1 MKSQVPG
8 KARHPIGKGR
18 IMRIVMVESDW
29 NFEAKAVAY
38 LESRADMVVRQTPDT
53 AVRHAQAW
61 QPDVVILAAE
71 YASEDVLNGLRALP
85 SRPAIL
91 ITEHMSRFDRAWRAW
106 QLGGDE
112 LLMKPL
118 FHTRELHD
126 AIVIAMERAALN
138 ASQAAT
144 SLAASA

>member
-1 MKSQVPG
+1 
-8 KARHPIGKGR
+8 
-18 IMRIVMVESDW
+18 MRVLMVEADW
-29 NFEAKAVAY
+29 TFEAKAVGY
-38 LESRADMVVRQTPDT
+38 FESRGDLVVRHSPET
-53 AVRHAQAW
+53 AVRHAQTW

-71 YASEDVLNGLRALP
+71 HASEDVLNGLRTLP
-85 SRPAIL
+85 ARPAIL

-112 LLMKPL
+112 LLMKPV

-138 ASQAAT
+138 VAPASAT
-144 SLAASA
+144 MAASA

>member
-1 MKSQVPG
+1 M
-8 KARHPIGKGR
+8 R
-18 IMRIVMVESDW
+18 IMLIESDW

-38 LESRADMVVRQTPDT
+38 LESRADMVVRQSPAT

-71 YASEDVLNGLRALP
+71 YAGEELLNGLRALP

-126 AIVIAMERAALN
+126 AIVIAMERAALS
-138 ASQAAT
+138 AGLAPAA

>member
-1 MKSQVPG
+1 M
-8 KARHPIGKGR
+8 
-18 IMRIVMVESDW
+18 MVESDW
-29 NFEAKAVAY
+29 NFEAKSIGY
-38 LESRADMVVRQTPDT
+38 LESRGDMVVRQSSET
-53 AVRHAQAW
+53 AVRHAQTW

-71 YASEDVLNGLRALP
+71 HAAEDVLSGLRALP

-126 AIVIAMERAALN
+126 AIIIAMERATLN
-138 ASQAAT
+138 VNEAPA

>member
-1 MKSQVPG
+1 
-8 KARHPIGKGR
+8 
-18 IMRIVMVESDW
+18 MVESDW
-29 NFEAKAVAY
+29 DFESKAVGY
-38 LESRADMVVRQTPDT
+38 FESRGDLVVRHSSEA
-53 AVRHAQAW
+53 AVRESQNW

-71 YASEDVLNGLRALP
+71 LAGEDILNGLRALP

-118 FHTRELHD
+118 FHSRELHD
-126 AIVIAMERAALN
+126 AVIIALKRAALAAN
-138 ASQAAT
+138 AT
-144 SLAASA
+144 TETLAASA

>member
-1 MKSQVPG
+1 
-8 KARHPIGKGR
+8 
-18 IMRIVMVESDW
+18 MVESDW
-29 NFEAKAVAY
+29 NFEAKAIGY
-38 LESRADMVVRQTPDT
+38 LESRADVVVRQSQEG
-53 AVRHAQAW
+53 AVRHAQTW
-61 QPDVVILAAE
+61 QPDLVILAAE
-71 YASEDVLNGLRALP
+71 YACEDMLNGLRALP
-85 SRPAIL
+85 GRPAIL

-138 ASQAAT
+138 ATETPA